1 MLARYD
7 QMGVQVLE
15 DRTVRRA
22 MRSKECLLLIFL
34 TTLRRR
40 IYFEAR
46 YVAEMIDGESAPS
59 KNRTEQAMNR
69 TWLTPDRILLDR
81 ASKSFSVLE
90 TKASPCCP
98 AANFKFPQA

>member
-46 YVAEMIDGESAPS
+46 CVAEMVDGESAPTQNGPS
-59 KNRTEQAMNR
+59 K
-69 TWLTPDRILLDR
+69 P
-81 ASKSFSVLE
+81 
-90 TKASPCCP
+90 
-98 AANFKFPQA
+98 